1 MSDLV
6 ELQCVCKLRISS
18 FENRIA
24 RNMSNFLSEIP
35 TLSIQAIN
43 PSAPHPTP
51 YRVPSSDVFCKQLA
65 LASEILAT
73 RLASWIG
80 LRAGS
85 LIFLRRNVFQ
95 NPMDIIGFIQVPL
108 FVEECSSL
116 NILLVLREIVTPL
129 FNTYS
134 DASLRWRL
142 PLFVE
147 ECSSLN
153 IIPR

>member
-1 MSDLV
+1 MEPQRSEKILSDLV

-95 NPMDIIGFIQVPL
+95 NPMDIIGFIQVPTL
-108 FVEECSSL
+108 QGL
-116 NILLVLREIVTPL
+116 YLQTRRGKDRVLTSFWVIFDVMK
-129 FNTYS
+129 
-134 DASLRWRL
+134 
-142 PLFVE
+142 
-147 ECSSLN
+147 
-153 IIPR
+153 